1 MLPKNLSNFHKDNE
15 PVEVSLNG
23 TTLKTTQ
30 PKTKKTITTIEE
42 WSTAFSS
49 YMAIIIEKFPER
61 AQELIPYFMTIRYA
75 ANNTTGLAWVVYDN
89 QFRTQAANNR
99 NLNWGHIDMQL
110 WVKIFCVAPSRL
122 REEYSIFEHGPQPKG
137 TRGAGMCFQFNRA
150 GVICKWQDCPYQH
163 KCNNCFGN
171 HPGFKC
177 PNKGGGGGTQ
187 QTTKA
192 TQSKLPQPNKLSKFT
207 AKTPIDVDRLE
218 LELSDH
224 PDKLFV
230 ENLCR
235 DLREGTRIG
244 YTFPRA
250 PRNSKNLPSAYQNPR
265 VVSDTLAQEVALGRV
280 AGPFN
285 SPPLPNLQV
294 SPIGVIPK
302 KHSDKFHLIFH
313 LSHPKTGDSINSFI
327 PKEDFS
333 LQYTKIDN
341 AIAALLTFGPGTY
354 MAKSDIESAF
364 RIFPINK
371 EDWELLGMLW
381 DEKYYVDM
389 FLPFG
394 LRSVPFKFNNLS
406 LAIAWILLYKC
417 LISYVNFILDDFLV
431 MEPLAKHTLMTS
443 LAG

>member
-1 MLPKNLSNFHKDNE
+1 MAPQTVSNSNQNRNRSNEILGKLNDLATQLQTLGQSVFQQVTPPVVNLTTPPQGPSGTANPPSHLSAFGSLNPNTTIPEKIKREVLSGEFFELCKLLPKNLSNFHKDNE

-30 PKTKKTITTIEE
+30 PKTKKTITTIEG

-49 YMAIIIEKFPER
+49 YTAIIIEKFPER
-61 AQELIPYFMTIRYA
+61 AQELIQYLMTIRYA

-110 WVKIFCVAPSRL
+110 WVKIFGVAPSRL

-137 TRGAGMCFQFNRA
+137 TRGAGTCFQFNRA
-150 GVICKWQDCPYQH
+150 GVICKRQDCPYQH
-163 KCNNCFGN
+163 KCSNCFGN

-177 PNKGGGGGTQ
+177 PNKGGGTQ
-187 QTTKA
+187 QTPKA

-244 YTFPRA
+244 YTGPRA
-250 PRNSKNLPSAYQNPR
+250 PRNSKNLPSAYQSSIR
-265 VVSDTLAQEVALGRV
+265 HTSTR
-280 AGPFN
+280 
-285 SPPLPNLQV
+285 S
-294 SPIGVIPK
+294 SIG
-302 KHSDKFHLIFH
+302 
-313 LSHPKTGDSINSFI
+313 
-327 PKEDFS
+327 
-333 LQYTKIDN
+333 
-341 AIAALLTFGPGTY
+341 
-354 MAKSDIESAF
+354 
-364 RIFPINK
+364 
-371 EDWELLGMLW
+371 
-381 DEKYYVDM
+381 
-389 FLPFG
+389 
-394 LRSVPFKFNNLS
+394 
-406 LAIAWILLYKC
+406 
-417 LISYVNFILDDFLV
+417 
-431 MEPLAKHTLMTS
+431 
-443 LAG
+443 